1 MNVHVFSGGTVLGCT
16 LALERG
22 LACSTGGGTHHA
34 FPDHGSGFCLIND
47 MAVAARYVIKKRL
60 AERVLIVDLD
70 VHQVSYTTYY
80 FFLKIL
86 LPPTKIL
93 ET

>member
-1 MNVHVFSGGTVLGCT
+1 MLGCT

-22 LACSTGGGTHHA
+22 LVCSTGGGTHHA

-86 LPPTKIL
+86 LPPTKISG
-93 ET
+93 T